1 MDHPHFAF
9 LSQLWRVCLKN
20 VLCYDSAL
28 KNVDI
33 AKSLEILP
41 MKNHTSVSL
50 EKSFVQQLD
59 TIRGSTPRSVVL
71 QSLIERFLSSMI
83 RNQEADRDHQ

>member
-1 MDHPHFAF
+1 
-9 LSQLWRVCLKN
+9 
-20 VLCYDSAL
+20 
-28 KNVDI
+28 
-33 AKSLEILP
+33 